1 MSNCDSNIIP
11 LSGPL
16 VLPPTPF
23 KAPETEAAPQRRP
36 RTDPRGPVNRALA
49 ILKSISF
56 GELLSALPA
65 DEVDRRRH
73 ATAMTLLDVLE
84 QELTSALAA
93 IGAPEDDREAEDL

>member
-1 MSNCDSNIIP
+1 
-11 LSGPL
+11 
-16 VLPPTPF
+16 
-23 KAPETEAAPQRRP
+23 
-36 RTDPRGPVNRALA
+36 
-49 ILKSISF
+49 LKSISF